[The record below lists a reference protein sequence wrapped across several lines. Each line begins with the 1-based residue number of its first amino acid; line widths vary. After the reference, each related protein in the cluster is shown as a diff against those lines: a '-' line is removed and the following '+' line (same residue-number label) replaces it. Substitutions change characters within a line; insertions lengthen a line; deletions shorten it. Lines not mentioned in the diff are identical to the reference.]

1 MAYRFQGDT
10 VTVMQKSSTTQIALG
25 GPKYLWVDLRNIWY
39 LWCGSHVGPLGD
51 ASGLLNCV
59 HMILFLAKAS
69 RNDAKGLSRIPRM
82 AGKCYE
88 VGPLKLP
95 SSAIWTRATK

>member
-1 MAYRFQGDT
+1 MACRFQGVT
-10 VTVMQKSSTTQIALG
+10 VTVMQKYSTTQIALG
-25 GPKYLWVDLRNIWY
+25 GPKYLRVDLRKTRY

-51 ASGLLNCV
+51 VSGVLNCV

-69 RNDAKGLSRIPRM
+69 PNDAKGLSRIPGM

-88 VGPLKLP
+88 VRPLKLT